1 MNAAF
6 SAADRA
12 SGLLLHVSSLPSA
25 YGIGDLGPA
34 AFAWIDRLAEAN
46 QGWWQILPLGPTGYG
61 NSPFEP
67 VSSFALNPLLASPEK
82 LVEEGLLSAGDCADQ
97 AFLATHVDYD
107 AVAPFKHD
115 LLRRAWRRFRSG
127 ARPDLGAAFDEFCE
141 QQAAWLDDYALFE
154 TLKAR
159 QGGGSFLEWPADL
172 VRREPGA
179 LAAARKEL
187 TETVDERRFAQF
199 LLFRQMASLRE
210 HAREREVRLIGDL
223 PFFVALDSADLWA
236 NQELFLLDAHGRP
249 TFLAG
254 VPPDYFSPLGQLW
267 GTPMHDWQAQG
278 ATSYRWWIDRLRSL
292 LGHVDLLRL
301 DHFRAFAAAWHVP
314 AGAMTAETG
323 QWLPGPGASLFRAL
337 EESLGRLPLIAEDLG
352 LITDDVRRL
361 RDEFGLPGMRVLQF
375 AFDGDPKNL
384 MLPENYV
391 SNLVAYTGTH
401 DNNTTRGWYE
411 ALPANERQYVWS
423 YLKQPVGESDR
434 AAWELIRLA
443 WSSAAALAILPLQD
457 VLNLDGSARMNVP
470 GNPAGN
476 WRWRCS
482 AEQLSASSFQR
493 LRELT
498 DESGRSGAAG

>member
-1 MNAAF
+1 
-6 SAADRA
+6 
-12 SGLLLHVSSLPSA
+12 
-25 YGIGDLGPA
+25 
-34 AFAWIDRLAEAN
+34 
-46 QGWWQILPLGPTGYG
+46 
-61 NSPFEP
+61 
-67 VSSFALNPLLASPEK
+67 
-82 LVEEGLLSAGDCADQ
+82 
-97 AFLATHVDYD
+97 
-107 AVAPFKHD
+107 
-115 LLRRAWRRFRSG
+115 
-127 ARPDLGAAFDEFCE
+127 
-141 QQAAWLDDYALFE
+141 
-154 TLKAR
+154 
-159 QGGGSFLEWPADL
+159 
-172 VRREPGA
+172 
-179 LAAARKEL
+179 L

-210 HAREREVRLIGDL
+210 HARERGVRLIGDL

-249 TFLAG
+249 AFLAG

-292 LGHVDLLRL
+292 LAHVDLVRL

-361 RDEFGLPGMRVLQF
+361 RDQFGLPGMRVLQF

-391 SNLVAYTGTH
+391 SNIVAYTGTH

-411 ALPANERQYVWS
+411 ALPADERQYVWS
-423 YLKQPVGESDR
+423 YLQQPAGESDR

-443 WSSAAALAILPLQD
+443 WSSAAALAIVPLQD

-482 AEQLSASSFQR
+482 AEQLSASGFQR

-498 DESGRSGAAG
+498 DASARSGAAG